1 MMHSQKIILWGGLA
15 FVCGTA
21 WTLGAAIPP
30 VFTLAVILG
39 VVVVVILIV
48 AYAAILITR
57 QPAQTRVIERE
68 TPQEPTQPQK
78 RRVASGTRYTVV
90 NAPSARLPQAAHA
103 IGADSRKQ
111 IEVKR
116 KEAQRKEV
124 KHG

>member
-57 QPAQTRVIERE
+57 QPAD
-68 TPQEPTQPQK
+68 
-78 RRVASGTRYTVV
+78 
-90 NAPSARLPQAAHA
+90 A
-103 IGADSRKQ
+103 IGTTARQQ
-111 IEVKR
+111 IEVR
-116 KEAQRKEV
+116 R
-124 KHG
+124 